1 MEHSDLANHLP
12 VDPGRTAIG
21 ESPKEQI
28 RKSSGATFF
37 SRESNWWLFCLGI
50 VVLKFVLLAVDS
62 APKLYLGDS
71 ISYIW
76 TALTGWIPEDRS
88 YFYGFVIRG
97 LTVWTRSLTPLL
109 IVQAALGAV
118 IAIALTW
125 ICRTSF
131 GLSGRLSYFF
141 GFLCAIDPLQLLW
154 ERYVM
159 TETFSLFFYA
169 LMLQQSFDYLRRR
182 RITTLVLIQF
192 LSIMAV
198 GFRVVYLLAGQ
209 ITAVALPFIAFI
221 SETPSLPPP
230 SGVLTRLQFLK
241 RPALWQHLA
250 VSVCAMVLFD
260 QSYKH
265 AYGFVAHREPA
276 YLYQSGYFLLTSWAP
291 ALQPQDATDPRL
303 AKIIEHGNEFG
314 LRDLD
319 LRDSQRFR
327 SGRLIDRWRRVEPDR
342 RKTNDIAARTALNA
356 FKRDPAAVIGLAA
369 KTYFLFYNIQNVKRF
384 LTYELG
390 AGTLQPSHVAL
401 LAERFHW
408 TGPTDIAAEPMTL
421 TRWYYVAAWPYY
433 FLPLLSPL
441 FAVALLVFA
450 RNKALAWFLF
460 IQTTVMFGVITL
472 LSMFPIMRYF
482 QSLSL
487 LALFNVALLTRS
499 VLPKAT
505 SASMTEQC

>member
-1 MEHSDLANHLP
+1 MEHSD
-12 VDPGRTAIG
+12 PGSDLSVNPGGAEIG
-21 ESPKEQI
+21 DRPKDQV
-28 RKSSGATFF
+28 RKSSGPTLFT
-37 SRESNWWLFCLGI
+37 SESNWWLFCLGI
-50 VVLKFVLLAVDS
+50 VVLKFLLLAVDS

-97 LTVWTRSLTPLL
+97 LSVWTHSLTPLL

-118 IAIALTW
+118 IAIVLTR

-131 GLSGRLSYFF
+131 GLSERLSYLF

-169 LMLQQSFDYLRRR
+169 LFLQQSFDYLQRR
-182 RITTLVLIQF
+182 RITNLVLIQF

-198 GFRVVYLLAGQ
+198 GFRVVYLLSGQ
-209 ITAVALPFIAFI
+209 IAAVALPLIAFI
-221 SETPSLPPP
+221 SQSPAPPPP
-230 SGVLTRLQFLK
+230 SGPFARLQFLK
-241 RPALWQHLA
+241 RPILWQHLA

-303 AKIIEHGNEFG
+303 AKIIEQGNEYG

-342 RKTNDIAARTALNA
+342 RKTNEIAARTALNA
-356 FKRDPAAVIGLAA
+356 FRRDPATVIGLAA
-369 KTYFLFYNIQNVKRF
+369 KTYFLFYNVNNMKRF

-408 TGPTDIAAEPMTL
+408 TGPADIAAEPMTV

-441 FAVALLVFA
+441 FAAALLVFA
-450 RNKALAWFLF
+450 RNKALAWFLC
-460 IQTTVMFGVITL
+460 IQTIVMFGVITL

-487 LALFNVALLTRS
+487 LALLNVALVVKSL
-499 VLPKAT
+499 LPKAT
-505 SASMTEQC
+505 GTSTTEQS